1 MSAPPQSLQAHQP
14 HETPAVT
21 AEIGR
26 YRLTVVVTPRAA
38 ASDLPPGGHVAR
50 GAVRGAA
57 VGVVLMTIIG
67 TAISLVAGFELVPSL
82 AVGLF
87 CAFWGGLGFGGMLG
101 ALAGLMRE
109 EDTTY
114 PF

>member
-1 MSAPPQSLQAHQP
+1 MGAPAQSFQAHQP
-14 HETPAVT
+14 HEIPAVS
-21 AEIGR
+21 AEPAVP
-26 YRLTVVVTPRAA
+26 LTVVAA
-38 ASDLPPGGHVAR
+38 PPAGDTGVPPGGHVAR
-50 GAVRGAA
+50 AAVRGAV

-67 TAISLVAGFELVPSL
+67 TGISLSAGVSFVASL

-101 ALAGLMRE
+101 ATAGLLRE